1 MKFKKNLRAWQIAIE
16 QARVLQNQQNPMNP
30 NQQVPPYLMDVL
42 QNSNFTSSQ
51 FHLTQPFLIMLI
63 FSKIRI
69 MDIPCTT
76 EALTVDNIHRELFTL
91 HKAQSQSFTSMILI
105 IEEDTEVQTLLMARW
120 PVQHWLRRLFGLF
133 GSRFIGVSLQSIIY
147 RSKLAYLT

>member
-120 PVQHWLRRLFGLF
+120 LVLRLFGLF